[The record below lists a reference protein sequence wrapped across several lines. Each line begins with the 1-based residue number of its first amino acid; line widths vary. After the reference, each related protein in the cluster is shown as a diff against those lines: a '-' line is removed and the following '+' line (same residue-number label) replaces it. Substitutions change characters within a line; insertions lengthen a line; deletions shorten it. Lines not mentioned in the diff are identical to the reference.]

1 MNNIGQH
8 VAENIIKLND
18 KQITVFIP
26 EYDMKCYSLTF
37 QDFIQKKRKAFDFIV
52 DVLEQSFF
60 DCGFHRI
67 PENHRYSIT
76 THIKSKKGISIT
88 ITAKRNITL
97 PEDTIITM
105 KDWTSIC
112 DIPAEKLKYL

>member
-60 DCGFHRI
+60 DCGFYKI
-67 PENHRYSIT
+67 PENHRYSINT
-76 THIKSKKGISIT
+76 NIKDKKGVYIT
-88 ITAKRNITL
+88 ITAKQNVDV

-112 DIPAEKLKYL
+112 VIPERDLI